1 MAHSEWVTSFDSD
14 IQATMTTS
22 GKLFAESAD
31 QPILIIDTHCAVPTA
46 EHVQRDGVAFRFRV

>member
-1 MAHSEWVTSFDSD
+1 
-14 IQATMTTS
+14 MTTS